1 VDVNIKKTVLA
12 FKMQIDKTREP
23 YSINP
28 NALASWVQSTTDQG
42 ARTNGKLSQNKLA
55 QKLDCDS
62 GTISRWKAGK
72 AGSLYQETIEAIAQ
86 FENMSFDEVLKILT
100 QESVANKSS
109 STRKSNN
116 TELDTKS
123 INARIARLEEE
134 NQFFRE
140 EISDLREIIDT
151 ITLELNGSTN
161 LSKTH
166 RVKL

>member
-1 VDVNIKKTVLA
+1 
-12 FKMQIDKTREP
+12 MQIDKTREP

-28 NALASWVQSTTDQG
+28 QALASWVESRTDSG

-62 GTISRWKAGK
+62 GTISRWKGGK

-86 FENMSFDEVLKILT
+86 FENISFEEVLKILT
-100 QESVANKSS
+100 KESVPATKPGPP
-109 STRKSNN
+109 RKSNN
-116 TELDTKS
+116 IELDTRS
-123 INARIARLEEE
+123 INARITRLEEE

-151 ITLELNGSTN
+151 ITLELHGSTN
-161 LSKTH
+161 SAKTH

>member
-1 VDVNIKKTVLA
+1 
-12 FKMQIDKTREP
+12 MQIDKTREP

-28 NALASWVQSTTDQG
+28 QALASWVESRTDSG

-62 GTISRWKAGK
+62 GTISRWKGGK

-86 FENMSFDEVLKILT
+86 FENISFDEVLKILT
-100 QESVANKSS
+100 KESRAESTKPSS
-109 STRKSNN
+109 PPRKSNN
-116 TELDTKS
+116 IELDTRS
-123 INARIARLEEE
+123 INARITRLEEE

-151 ITLELNGSTN
+151 ITLELHGSTN
-161 LSKTH
+161 SAKTH